1 VIEEMERLRKL
12 LGGGGDASAQE
23 AAPAP
28 ASPPPPP
35 GAPPVGGRL
44 NAPLTERD
52 RHAVPGSF
60 FVREEWF
67 RRKSATA
74 GAAAAPPA
82 PDAAPPAVEPRASGL
97 CQVRLSLFG
106 GWAPAWVALDVDAH
120 ALRLTPLDAAAAA
133 AAASG
138 RPPPPPP
145 PPPPP
150 DAPPARALELIG
162 ARLAAGRDPRNFSIA
177 GAGGS
182 VSGGVVRLRAP
193 SAHQRLEWLAALA
206 RVPGLQRRVGDYF
219 DVGALWGRGATCDV
233 REAVSRLDGRR
244 LALKSRL
251 HATADATRAMHN
263 ELRIL
268 QLCALHP

>member
-1 VIEEMERLRKL
+1 MERLRKL
-12 LGGGGDASAQE
+12 LGGGGDAGAQE
-23 AAPAP
+23 ATPA
-28 ASPPPPP
+28 AAAPPPP
-35 GAPPVGGRL
+35 GAPAGGRL
-44 NAPLTERD
+44 NAPLAERD

-82 PDAAPPAVEPRASGL
+82 PDAAPPAVEARASGL
-97 CQVRLSLFG
+97 CQVRLNRFG

-120 ALRLTPLDAAAAA
+120 ALRLTPLAAAAA
-133 AAASG
+133 AAAAFG

-145 PPPPP
+145 PG
-150 DAPPARALELIG
+150 APPARALELVG
-162 ARLAAGRDPRNFSIA
+162 ARLAAGRDARDFSIA
-177 GAGGS
+177 GAGSGAGGS
-182 VSGGVVRLRAP
+182 GSSGTVRLCAP

-206 RVPGLQRRVGDYF
+206 QVPGLQRRVADYYA
-219 DVGALWGRGATCDV
+219 VGPVWGRGATCEV

-251 HATADATRAMHN
+251 HATADATRTMHN